1 MLCMITYKKIWGIT
15 FYLEVKLNNLINDK
29 ISLCLPKNITF
40 IIISQ

>member
-1 MLCMITYKKIWGIT
+1 MLCMITYKKIWEIT

-29 ISLCLPKNITF
+29 ISLYPLKNITF